1 MVVCTRC
8 QSSVEHLPFCDQC
21 GLRLDQPVSV
31 PAVGPLAMSHA
42 ITESRFSPV
51 HLAEAVASR
60 PPAEPSAAEPSHLGA
75 APPVVQSAPPAAA
88 SQAPETPS
96 MSAHN
101 LSMAANDE
109 PMGAIDGAMA
119 PRSGAMAAND
129 GSAPPTNL
137 SARLIRRDA
146 ERSGL
151 PTVMVG
157 VGARPVGPSAVSGQ
171 RLAKLRFKQYG
182 AITDREFTIGDPTIV
197 GRFDRSTGPV
207 DLDLT
212 QLGPADHISRSHAR
226 LFTTN
231 GVWMVEDLLSKNGVY
246 IRRGAVAPVRIGG
259 PTELYPGDEVSFGS
273 VTFIFTPRL

>member
-1 MVVCTRC
+1 
-8 QSSVEHLPFCDQC
+8 
-21 GLRLDQPVSV
+21 
-31 PAVGPLAMSHA
+31 
-42 ITESRFSPV
+42 
-51 HLAEAVASR
+51 
-60 PPAEPSAAEPSHLGA
+60 
-75 APPVVQSAPPAAA
+75 
-88 SQAPETPS
+88 
-96 MSAHN
+96 MSACN
-101 LSMAANDE
+101 PSMAADNE
-109 PMGAIDGAMA
+109 AMGAFDAAMA
-119 PRSGAMAAND
+119 PHNGAMAASGPNPSGGAGRSD
-129 GSAPPTNL
+129 ASAAPTNL

-157 VGARPVGPSAVSGQ
+157 VGSRPVGPSAVSGQ

-212 QLGPADHISRSHAR
+212 LLGPADHISRSHAR
-226 LFTTN
+226 LFTTD